1 MDAVEYIKEAKR
13 ICKSRG
19 VCKSVSS
26 KCPLLDENGHCTA
39 TADICAADIIEKTE
53 NAVQIVEQWAK
64 DNPIKTRKS
73 EFLKLFPNAYL
84 ETITR
89 LLPCSLD
96 STLKPFRC
104 AKYGYL
110 SITCRCDKCR
120 DDYWNEEV
128 TDND

>member
-13 ICKSRG
+13 ICKSRS

-64 DNPIKTRKS
+64 EHPAKIRQS
-73 EFLKLFPNAYL
+73 EFLKMFPNAETDKSGILIFCPRKFDPENINSVHCHRHGCL
-84 ETITR
+84 E
-89 LLPCSLD
+89 
-96 STLKPFRC
+96 
-104 AKYGYL
+104 
-110 SITCRCDKCR
+110 CRK
-120 DDYWNEEV
+120 DYWLSEV

>member
-1 MDAVEYIKEAKR
+1 MDAVEFYKSMKR
-13 ICKSRG
+13 MCYSG
-19 VCKSVSS
+19 EMCE
-26 KCPLLDENGHCTA
+26 KCPLYNNFSEMGSVCDVLLHIKDEKA
-39 TADICAADIIEKTE
+39 SRVKS
-53 NAVQIVEQWAK
+53 IVEQWAK
-64 DNPIKTRKS
+64 DHPVKTRQS
-73 EFLKLFPNAYL
+73 EFLKKFPDAYL
-84 ETITR
+84 SAITR

-96 STLKPFRC
+96 RTLKPLRC